1 MKKLTVLFTSLLLSL
16 TGFSQNWIQDS
27 VSVGTRAANHV
38 FYSLTDQSKTV
49 VDANSWHLAF
59 SVQPSAFPN
68 NTLQGTTIRTNN
80 GKRVRIFETPFGDS
94 NNFNLPLDTT
104 GILSWKELIDSDSTW
119 DIGAFNNGLD
129 MSLLP
134 HQGGPDYGW
143 GAYSSDTKGV
153 ESKGKVYVVTDNF
166 NSFLKKLYI
175 KNLAFDTAFNFTYAN
190 LDNTN
195 NVTATINK
203 KAYNNKF
210 FVYYN
215 LKTNDIHDF
224 EPAKN
229 NWDIVFTDYYTL
241 ATSSFGPPQK
251 MSVTG
256 VLHKKGIEVARAT
269 DDLPDNVSVE
279 NRSFQKDIKHIG
291 YDWKAHLGLG
301 VYAYP
306 DSLTY
311 LIRVGDKGYKM
322 HFTRFG
328 GVSNGAIVF
337 NLMALETLS
346 TITPSK
352 LTNGVS
358 LYPNP
363 TSSTL
368 QIDNL
373 QPNAALQI
381 VDLSGQ
387 ILKNIKSNSNS
398 ENIDLTA
405 LKNGIYFVKITQ
417 NNTISTHK
425 IIKTN

>member
-1 MKKLTVLFTSLLLSL
+1 MKKITVLSLSLLLSV

-38 FYSLTDQSKTV
+38 FYSLSDQTKTV

-94 NNFNLPLDTT
+94 NNFNLPLDTA

-129 MSLLP
+129 LSLLP

-166 NSFLKKLYI
+166 NSFVKKLYI

-190 LDNTN
+190 LDNSDS
-195 NVTATINK
+195 VSSTINK

-215 LKTNDIHDF
+215 LKTNEILDF

-241 ATSSFGPPQK
+241 ATSSFGPPQR

-279 NRSFQKDIKHIG
+279 NRNFKKDINHIG
-291 YDWKAHLGLG
+291 YDWKAHVGQG
-301 VYAYP
+301 VYVYP

-328 GVSNGAIVF
+328 GVNNGAIVF

-346 TITPSK
+346 TLTPNN
-352 LTNGVS
+352 LTNGLS

-363 TSSTL
+363 TSSNL

-373 QPNAALQI
+373 QQDAAIQI
-381 VDLSGQ
+381 VNLSGQ
-387 ILKNIKSNSNS
+387 IIKNIKSSSNS

-405 LKNGIYFVKITQ
+405 LQNGIYFVKITQ
-417 NNTISTHK
+417 NNSTSTHK

>member
-1 MKKLTVLFTSLLLSL
+1 MKKLTFLFLSLLLSVS
-16 TGFSQNWIQDS
+16 GFSQNWIQDS

-38 FYSLTDQSKTV
+38 FYSLADQTKTV

-80 GKRVRIFETPFGDS
+80 GKRVRVFETPFGDS

-129 MSLLP
+129 LSLLP

-153 ESKGKVYVVTDNF
+153 ESKGKLYVVTDNF
-166 NSFLKKLYI
+166 MSFVKKLYI
-175 KNLAFDTAFNFTYAN
+175 SNLAFDTAFNFTYAN
-190 LDNTN
+190 LDNSNSVSTS
-195 NVTATINK
+195 INK

-215 LKTNDIHDF
+215 LKTNEIHDF

-241 ATSSFGPPQK
+241 ATSSFGPPQM

-269 DDLPDNVSVE
+269 DDLPNNVSIE
-279 NRSFQKDIKHIG
+279 NRNFKKDIKHIG
-291 YDWKAHLGLG
+291 YDWKAHVGQG
-301 VYAYP
+301 VYVYP

-311 LIRVGDKGYKM
+311 LIRTGAKGYKM

-328 GVSNGAIVF
+328 GVNNGAIVF
-337 NLMALETLS
+337 NLMELETLS
-346 TITPSK
+346 TITLNNP
-352 LTNGVS
+352 VS
-358 LYPNP
+358 SVSIYPNP
-363 TSSTL
+363 VTSNL
-368 QIDNL
+368 LIDNL
-373 QPNAALQI
+373 QLNAEIHI
-381 VDLSGQ
+381 VNLSGQ
-387 ILKNIKSNSNS
+387 ILKNIKANSIS
-398 ENIDLTA
+398 ENIDLTE
-405 LKNGIYFVKITQ
+405 LQNGIYFVKITQ
-417 NNTISTHK
+417 NNAFTTHK